1 MRRIKAT
8 AFSIVAII
16 IALFIMARAGDIGA
30 PLQLSLVAV
39 VIIAIIIISLIR
51 TWLRF

>member
-8 AFSIVAII
+8 VFAIVAII
-16 IALFIMARAGDIGA
+16 IAFFILAQASDIGA
-30 PLQLSLVAV
+30 PFQFSLVAV
-39 VIIAIIIISLIR
+39 VIIAIIVISLIK

>member
-8 AFSIVAII
+8 IFAIVAII
-16 IALFIMARAGDIGA
+16 IALFIMTRAGEMGA
-30 PLQLSLVAV
+30 PWVFSLVAV
-39 VIIAIIIISLIR
+39 VIIVMIVISLIR

>member
-8 AFSIVAII
+8 VFSIVAII
-16 IALFIMARAGDIGA
+16 IAFFIMAQAGDLGA
-30 PLQLSLVAV
+30 PFPFILVAL
-39 VIIAIIIISLIR
+39 VIIAIIVISLIK